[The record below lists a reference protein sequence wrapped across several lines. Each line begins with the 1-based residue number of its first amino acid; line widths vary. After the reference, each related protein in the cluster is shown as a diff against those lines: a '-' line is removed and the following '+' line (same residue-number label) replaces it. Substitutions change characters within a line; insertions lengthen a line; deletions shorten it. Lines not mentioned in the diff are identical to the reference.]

1 MSESQQADVG
11 PSLPAVQGIFNVPT
25 FYMNGFN
32 NTASF
37 TDVTTMALWN
47 NKPQALISIPLS
59 LAKSYA
65 LNILELIEFVE
76 RQSGQKILTMQEM
89 EAAAKQA
96 APEQQ
101 R

>member
-1 MSESQQADVG
+1 MSESQQADAG
-11 PSLPAVQGIFNVPT
+11 TPLTAVQGIFNVPA

-47 NKPQALISIPLS
+47 NKPQALVSIPLS

-65 LNILELIEFVE
+65 SNIMELIELIE
-76 RQSGQKILTMQEM
+76 RQTGQKILTMQEM
-89 EAAAKQA
+89 EAASRQVSAETH
-96 APEQQ
+96 P
-101 R
+101 